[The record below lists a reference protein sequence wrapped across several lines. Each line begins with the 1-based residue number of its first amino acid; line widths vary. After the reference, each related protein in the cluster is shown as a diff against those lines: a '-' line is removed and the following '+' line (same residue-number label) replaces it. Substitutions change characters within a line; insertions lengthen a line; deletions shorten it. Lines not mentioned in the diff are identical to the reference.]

1 MTVSEYLDFL
11 EQYWQLFEYPKEP
24 RPKKNYTNVLI

>member
-11 EQYWQLFEYPKEP
+11 EQYWKLFEAPKEP
-24 RPKKNYTNVLI
+24 RPKIIYTNVLI